1 MILNN
6 LLQKNHSWINWQN
19 PSHKKSGYVVI
30 ENGRGNNLLTIKE
43 LTVKNFMSV
52 GNQAQAIDFSN
63 KSLVLVIG
71 ENMDLGGDDAGA
83 RNGTGKTT
91 IINALSYVFFGE
103 ALTNIR
109 RDNLVN
115 KTNEK
120 GMLVSV
126 KFVKNN
132 IEYTIERGRKPQIF
146 RFYANNIEQNLE
158 SNEAQGENRET
169 QIEINRLM
177 GMTHAMFKNIIALNT
192 YTQPFLSTKQA
203 EQREI
208 IEQLLGITLLS
219 QKADLLKE
227 KQKATK
233 QMLTEE
239 KLKIDAKVASNE
251 KIQES
256 IESLQIRSNAWAK
269 QKEDDIVSFK
279 EAIAELEKVD
289 SEIEI
294 EKHKKLQKRN
304 ELQTM
309 LRSFEKE
316 KAYHENSLTKAENTV
331 SKTNA
336 DLEYAAQQKCPT
348 CEQELLDDK
357 HTHLV
362 DKLKVQLTESTD
374 YVTKLKA
381 DLAKIQQ
388 GIDEVGDIGQVPDTY
403 YDTID
408 EAYNHKGSLKDLQ
421 RQLNQTEKKEDTYAE
436 QIEEMRKSAIQ
447 IIDYNK
453 ANELEDLHRH
463 QDFLYK
469 LLTAKDSFIRTR
481 IIEQNLTYLN
491 QRLAYFLGKVKL
503 PHTVTFQS
511 DLSVRIEELGREL
524 DFDNLSRGER
534 NRLILSLSWAFRD
547 VWESLYQQINLLFI
561 DELVDAGMDLSGVE
575 SSMAVLKDMSR
586 TQKKNIFLISH
597 KDELV
602 SRVNSVLK
610 VVKENGFTNYAND
623 VDIIV

>member
-1 MILNN
+1 M
-6 LLQKNHSWINWQN
+6 
-19 PSHKKSGYVVI
+19 
-30 ENGRGNNLLTIKE
+30 LTIKE

-126 KFVKNN
+126 KFIKND
-132 IEYTIERGRKPQIF
+132 ITYTIERGRKPQVF
-146 RFYANNIEQNLE
+146 RFYANDIEQNIE

-169 QIEINRLM
+169 QQEINRLM

-227 KQKATK
+227 KQKTTK

-239 KLKIDAKVASNE
+239 KLKIDAKLSSNE

-269 QKEDDIVSFK
+269 QKEDDIKSFK
-279 EAIAELEKVD
+279 EAIEELQKVD

-294 EKHKKLQKRN
+294 EKHKRLQKHN
-304 ELQTM
+304 EMQTA
-309 LRSFEKE
+309 LRSLHKE
-316 KAYHENSLTKAENTV
+316 KAYHEDSLTKAENTV
-331 SKTNA
+331 ERTLA
-336 DLEYAAQQKCPT
+336 DLKYAEQQKCPT
-348 CEQELLDDK
+348 CEQELRGDK

-362 DKLKVQLTESTD
+362 DKLKIQLTESTE
-374 YVTKLKA
+374 YVTKLKS

-388 GIDEVGDIGQVPDTY
+388 GINEVGDLGQVPDTY

-421 RQLNQTEKKEDTYAE
+421 RQLKQTEKKEDTYAE
-436 QIEEMRKSAIQ
+436 QIAEMKKSAIQ
-447 IIDYNK
+447 KIDYEK

-463 QDFLYK
+463 QEFLYK

-491 QRLAYFLGKVKL
+491 QRLAFFLGKVKL

-511 DLSVRIEELGREL
+511 DLTVRIEELGREL

-561 DELVDAGMDLSGVE
+561 DELVDAGMDISGVE

>member
-1 MILNN
+1 M
-6 LLQKNHSWINWQN
+6 
-19 PSHKKSGYVVI
+19 
-30 ENGRGNNLLTIKE
+30 LTIKE

-109 RDNLVN
+109 KDNLVN

-120 GMLVSV
+120 GMMVSV
-126 KFVKNN
+126 KFIKNDVT
-132 IEYTIERGRKPQIF
+132 YTIERGRKPQIF
-146 RFYANNIEQNLE
+146 KFYANDIEQNAQ

-169 QIEINRLM
+169 QQEINKLL
-177 GMTHAMFKNIIALNT
+177 GMTLAMFKNIVALNT
-192 YTQPFLSTKQA
+192 YTQPFLSTKA
-203 EQREI
+203 NEQREI

-219 QKADLLKE
+219 QKADILKE
-227 KQKATK
+227 KMKSTK
-233 QMLTEE
+233 TELTEE
-239 KLKIDAKVASNE
+239 KMRLDAISASNE

-256 IESLQIRSNAWAK
+256 IESLKIRSTAWAT
-269 QKEDDIVSFK
+269 QKTQDIENFR

-294 EKHKKLQKRN
+294 EKHKKLQKHNEMQTALRN
-304 ELQTM
+304 LM
-309 LRSFEKE
+309 KE
-316 KAYHENSLTKAENTV
+316 KAYHEDSLTKAESTV
-331 SKTNA
+331 DKTEK
-336 DLEYAAQQKCPT
+336 DLEFAEAAKCPT
-348 CEQELLDDK
+348 CEQALHDDK
-357 HTHLV
+357 HEHRVAKLKSNRTENREYA
-362 DKLKVQLTESTD
+362 DKLRS
-374 YVTKLKA
+374 

-388 GIDEVGDIGQVPDTY
+388 AIDDIGDLGQVPDTY

-408 EAYNHKGSLKDLQ
+408 EAYNHKGSLQDLK
-421 RQLNQTEKKEDTYAE
+421 RQLEQTENKQDPYAE
-436 QIEEMRKSAIQ
+436 QIKEMNESAIQ
-447 IIDYNK
+447 KIDFEK
-453 ANELEDLHRH
+453 ANSLEDLYRH
-463 QDFLYK
+463 QEFLYK

-491 QRLAYFLGKVKL
+491 QRLAFFLGKVKL
-503 PHTVTFQS
+503 PHTVTFQP
-511 DLSVRIEELGREL
+511 DLTVTIEELGREL

-561 DELVDAGMDLSGVE
+561 DELVDAGMDISGVE
-575 SSMAVLKDMSR
+575 SSMAVLKDMAR
-586 TQKKNIFLISH
+586 TQEKNIFLISH

>member
-1 MILNN
+1 M
-6 LLQKNHSWINWQN
+6 
-19 PSHKKSGYVVI
+19 
-30 ENGRGNNLLTIKE
+30 LTIKE

-52 GNQAQAIDFSN
+52 GNQAQAINFAN

-132 IEYTIERGRKPQIF
+132 ITYTIERGRKPQVF
-146 RFYANNIEQNLE
+146 RFYANDIEQNLE

-169 QIEINRLM
+169 QQEINRLM

-233 QMLTEE
+233 QMLSEE
-239 KLKIDAKVASNE
+239 KLKIDAKLSSNE

-256 IESLQIRSNAWAK
+256 IESLQIRSNAWQT
-269 QKEDDIVSFK
+269 QKEEDSKSFA

-289 SEIEI
+289 IKAELEA
-294 EKHKKLQKRN
+294 HKKAQEHSQNYLKLISLQ
-304 ELQTM
+304 
-309 LRSFEKE
+309 KE
-316 KAYHENSLTKAENTV
+316 KAYHEDSYTKAKSTVDKTV
-331 SKTNA
+331 S

-362 DKLKVQLTESTD
+362 DKLKATLTESKE
-374 YVTKLKA
+374 YASKLES

-388 GIDEVGDIGQVPDTY
+388 GIDAIGDLGQTPETY
-403 YDTID
+403 YDSMD
-408 EAYNHKGSLKDLQ
+408 EAYNHKGSLKDLK
-421 RQLNQTEKKEDTYAE
+421 RQLDQNEKKEDTYAE
-436 QIEEMRKSAIQ
+436 QIAEMKKSAIQ
-447 IIDYNK
+447 EIDYEK

-463 QDFLYK
+463 QEFLYK

-491 QRLAYFLGKVKL
+491 QRLAWFLGKVKL

-561 DELVDAGMDLSGVE
+561 DELVDAGMDISGVE

>member
-1 MILNN
+1 M
-6 LLQKNHSWINWQN
+6 
-19 PSHKKSGYVVI
+19 
-30 ENGRGNNLLTIKE
+30 LTIKE

-115 KTNEK
+115 KTNGK
-120 GMLVSV
+120 NMLVSV
-126 KFVKNN
+126 RFQKNGVT
-132 IEYTIERGRKPQIF
+132 YTIERGRKPQIF
-146 RFYANNIEQNLE
+146 KFYANDIEQNVE

-169 QIEINRLM
+169 QLEINRLL

-219 QKADLLKE
+219 QKADLLRE

-233 QMLTEE
+233 QLLTEE
-239 KLKIDAKVASNE
+239 KLMIDAKVASNE
-251 KIQES
+251 KIEES

-269 QKEDDIVSFK
+269 QKSDDITSFK

-294 EKHKKLQKRN
+294 AKHKKLQKHN
-304 ELQTM
+304 EMQTA
-309 LRSFEKE
+309 LRSLHKE
-316 KAYHENSLTKAENTV
+316 KAYHEDSLTKAESTV
-331 SKTNA
+331 EKTEA
-336 DLEYAAQQKCPT
+336 DLKYAEQQKCPT
-348 CEQELLDDK
+348 CEQELHDDK

-362 DKLKVQLTESTD
+362 DKLKTQLTESVE
-374 YVTKLKA
+374 YVTKLKS

-388 GIDEVGDIGQVPDTY
+388 GIDEVGDLGQVPDTY

-408 EAYNHKGSLKDLQ
+408 EAYNHKSSLQDLK
-421 RQLNQTEKKEDTYAE
+421 RQLDQTEKREDTYAE
-436 QIEEMRKSAIQ
+436 QITEMKRSALQ
-447 IIDYNK
+447 KIDYTK

-463 QDFLYK
+463 QEFLYK

-561 DELVDAGMDLSGVE
+561 DELVDAGMDISGVE
-575 SSMAVLKDMSR
+575 SSMAVLKEMSR

>member
-1 MILNN
+1 
-6 LLQKNHSWINWQN
+6 
-19 PSHKKSGYVVI
+19 
-30 ENGRGNNLLTIKE
+30 LLTIKE
-43 LTVKNFMSV
+43 ITVKNFMSV

-63 KSLVLVIG
+63 KNLVLVIG

-91 IINALSYVFFGE
+91 IINALSYVFYGE

-120 GMLVSV
+120 GMMVSV

-132 IEYTIERGRKPQIF
+132 VTYTIERGRKPQIF
-146 RFYANNIEQNLE
+146 RFYANDIEQKTDA
-158 SNEAQGENRET
+158 NEAQGENRET
-169 QIEINRLM
+169 QVEINKLL
-177 GMTHAMFKNIIALNT
+177 GMTHAMFKNIVALNT

-239 KLKIDAKVASNE
+239 KLRLEAINASNE

-256 IESLQIRSNAWAK
+256 IESLKIRSTAWIK
-269 QKEDDIVSFK
+269 QKKEDIANFQD
-279 EAIAELEKVD
+279 AIAELEKVD
-289 SEIEI
+289 IKAELDA
-294 EKHKKLQKRN
+294 HKKLQTHN
-304 ELQTM
+304 EMQTT
-309 LRSFEKE
+309 LRGLEKE
-316 KAYHENSLTKAENTV
+316 KAYHENSLTKAEGNV
-331 SKTNA
+331 EKTKT
-336 DLEYAAQQKCPT
+336 DLKFAEQQKCPT
-348 CEQELLDDK
+348 CEQALHDDK
-357 HTHLV
+357 HTHLQE
-362 DKLKVQLTESTD
+362 KLKQQLNESTD
-374 YVTKLKA
+374 YANQLKD

-388 GIDEVGDIGQVPDTY
+388 GIDEIGDLGQVPDTY
-403 YDTID
+403 YDTLD
-408 EAYNHKGSLKDLQ
+408 EAYNHKGSLQDLK
-421 RQLNQTEKKEDTYAE
+421 RQLDRTEKQENAYAE
-436 QIEEMRKSAIQ
+436 QIEELESKAIQ
-447 IIDYNK
+447 KVDYEK

-491 QRLAYFLGKVKL
+491 QRLAFFLGKVKL

-534 NRLILSLSWAFRD
+534 NRLILSMSWAFRD
-547 VWESLYQQINLLFI
+547 VWENLYQQINLLFI
-561 DELVDAGMDLSGVE
+561 DELVDAGMDISGVE

>member
-1 MILNN
+1 M
-6 LLQKNHSWINWQN
+6 
-19 PSHKKSGYVVI
+19 
-30 ENGRGNNLLTIKE
+30 LTIKE

-52 GNQAQAIDFSN
+52 GNQAQAINFSN

-120 GMLVSV
+120 GMLVGV
-126 KFVKNN
+126 KFIKNG
-132 IEYTIERGRKPQIF
+132 ITYTIERGRKPQIF
-146 RFYANNIEQNLE
+146 RFYANDIEQKTE

-169 QIEINRLM
+169 QIEINKLM
-177 GMTHAMFKNIIALNT
+177 GMTHSMFKNIIALNT
-192 YTQPFLSTKQA
+192 YTQPFLSTKAA

-219 QKADLLKE
+219 QKSDLLRE

-233 QMLTEE
+233 QLLTEE
-239 KLKIDAKVASNE
+239 KLMIDAKVVANT
-251 KIQES
+251 KIEES
-256 IESLQIRSNAWAK
+256 IESLKIRSNAWASQK
-269 QKEDDIVSFK
+269 QEDVKSFQD
-279 EAIAELEKVD
+279 AITELEKVD

-294 EKHKKLQKRN
+294 EKHKRLQKHS
-304 ELQTM
+304 EMQTA
-309 LRSFEKE
+309 LRSLQKE
-316 KAYHENSLTKAENTV
+316 KAYHEDSLTKAENTV
-331 SKTNA
+331 TKTNT

-362 DKLKVQLTESTD
+362 DKLKVQLEESTD
-374 YVTKLKA
+374 YVTKLKT
-381 DLAKIQQ
+381 DLTKIQH
-388 GIDEVGDIGQVPDTY
+388 GIDEVGDLGQIPDTY

-408 EAYNHKGSLKDLQ
+408 EAYNHKGSLQDLK
-421 RQLNQTEKKEDTYAE
+421 RQLEQTEKKEDTYAE
-436 QIEEMRKSAIQ
+436 QIAEMTKSAIQ
-447 IIDYNK
+447 KVDYEK

-491 QRLAYFLGKVKL
+491 QRLAHFLGKVKL

-561 DELVDAGMDLSGVE
+561 DELIDAGMDISGVE

>member
-1 MILNN
+1 M
-6 LLQKNHSWINWQN
+6 
-19 PSHKKSGYVVI
+19 
-30 ENGRGNNLLTIKE
+30 LTIKE

-91 IINALSYVFFGE
+91 IINALSYVFYGE

-120 GMLVSV
+120 GMMVSV
-126 KFVKNN
+126 KFIKNGVT
-132 IEYTIERGRKPQIF
+132 YTIERGRKPQIF
-146 RFYANNIEQNLE
+146 RFYADEIEQKSD

-169 QIEINRLM
+169 QVEINKLL
-177 GMTHAMFKNIIALNT
+177 GMTHAMFKNIVALNT

-219 QKADLLKE
+219 QKADLLRE

-233 QMLTEE
+233 QLLTEE
-239 KLKIDAKVASNE
+239 KMKIDAKVASNE
-251 KIQES
+251 KILES
-256 IESLQIRSNAWAK
+256 IESLKIRSAAWSK
-269 QKEDDIVSFK
+269 QKAQDIENFQ

-294 EKHKKLQKRN
+294 EKHKKLQKHNEMQTALRN
-304 ELQTM
+304 LM
-309 LRSFEKE
+309 KE
-316 KAYHENSLTKAENTV
+316 KAYHEDSLTKAETTV
-331 SKTNA
+331 EKTEK
-336 DLEYAAQQKCPT
+336 DLEFAEAAKCPT
-348 CEQELLDDK
+348 CEQALHDDK
-357 HTHLV
+357 HEHLV
-362 DKLKVQLTESTD
+362 GKLKTNLTESRD
-374 YVTKLKA
+374 YTTKLKS
-381 DLAKIQQ
+381 DLAQIQQ
-388 GIDEVGDIGQVPDTY
+388 GIDEIGDLGQVPDTY

-408 EAYNHKGSLKDLQ
+408 EAYNHKGSLQDLK
-421 RQLNQTEKKEDTYAE
+421 RQLEQTEKKEDTYAE
-436 QIEEMRKSAIQ
+436 QIEELESKAIQ
-447 IIDYNK
+447 EVDYEK

-491 QRLAYFLGKVKL
+491 QRLAFFLGKVKL
-503 PHTVTFQS
+503 PHTVTFQP

-561 DELVDAGMDLSGVE
+561 DELVDAGMDISGVE
-575 SSMAVLKDMSR
+575 SSMAVLKDMAR
-586 TQKKNIFLISH
+586 TQQKNIFLISH

>member
-1 MILNN
+1 
-6 LLQKNHSWINWQN
+6 
-19 PSHKKSGYVVI
+19 
-30 ENGRGNNLLTIKE
+30 
-43 LTVKNFMSV
+43 MSV
-52 GNQAQAIDFSN
+52 GNATQSINFAN
-63 KSLVLVIG
+63 KNLVLVIG
-71 ENMDLGGDDAGA
+71 ENLDLGGDDAGA

-91 IINALSYVFFGE
+91 IINALSYVFYGE

-126 KFVKNN
+126 KFIKNN
-132 IEYTIERGRKPQIF
+132 VEYTIERGRKPGIF
-146 RFYANNIEQNLE
+146 KFFANNIEQNVE

-169 QIEINRLM
+169 QQEINKLI

-192 YTQPFLSTKQA
+192 YTQPFLATKKA

-227 KQKATK
+227 KIKASK
-233 QMLTEE
+233 NELIEE
-239 KLKIDAKVASNE
+239 KYKIDSKIASNE

-256 IESLQIRSNAWAK
+256 IESLKIRSSAWQK
-269 QKEDDIVSFK
+269 QREEDIQKFQ
-279 EAIAELEKVD
+279 EAIAELDKVD
-289 SEIEI
+289 IKTELDA
-294 EKHKKLQKRN
+294 HKRLQKHN
-304 ELQTM
+304 ENYIKLLSLQ
-309 LRSFEKE
+309 KE
-316 KAYHENSLTKAENTV
+316 KAYHEDSYTKAKNTV
-331 SKTNA
+331 EKTEG

-348 CEQELLDDK
+348 CEQELHDDK
-357 HTHLV
+357 HE
-362 DKLKVQLTESTD
+362 QL
-374 YVTKLKA
+374 VTKLKTTLTESKEYTSKLES

-388 GIDEVGDIGQVPDTY
+388 DIDVIGELGNTPDTY
-403 YDTID
+403 YDSID
-408 EAYNHKGSLKDLQ
+408 EAYNHKGSLKDLK
-421 RQLNQTEKKEDTYAE
+421 RQLEQTDKKDDPYAE
-436 QIEEMRKSAIQ
+436 QIEELTKKAIQ
-447 IIDYNK
+447 KIDYIK
-453 ANELEDLHRH
+453 VNEIEDLNRH
-463 QDFLYK
+463 QEFLYK

-503 PHTVTFQS
+503 PHTVVFQP
-511 DLSVRIEELGREL
+511 DLTVCIEELGREL

-561 DELVDAGMDLSGVE
+561 DELVDAGMDISGVE
-575 SSMAVLKDMSR
+575 SSMAVLKEMSR
-586 TQKKNIFLISH
+586 TQQKNIFLISH

-623 VDIIV
+623 VEIIV

>member
-1 MILNN
+1 
-6 LLQKNHSWINWQN
+6 
-19 PSHKKSGYVVI
+19 
-30 ENGRGNNLLTIKE
+30 
-43 LTVKNFMSV
+43 MSV

-575 SSMAVLKDMSR
+575 SSMAVLKDMRR
-586 TQKKNIFLISH
+586 TQKKNIFLMSH

-602 SRVNSVLK
+602 SRVNPVLK

>member
-1 MILNN
+1 M
-6 LLQKNHSWINWQN
+6 
-19 PSHKKSGYVVI
+19 
-30 ENGRGNNLLTIKE
+30 LTIKE

-52 GNQAQAIDFSN
+52 GNQAQAINFTDKN
-63 KSLVLVIG
+63 LVLVIG

-120 GMLVSV
+120 GMVVGV

-132 IEYTIERGRKPQIF
+132 VEYTIERGRKPQIF
-146 RFYANNIEQNLE
+146 KFYANDIEQNIE
-158 SNEAQGENRET
+158 SNEAQGENKET
-169 QIEINRLM
+169 QLEINRLM
-177 GMTHAMFKNIIALNT
+177 DMTHAMFKNIIALNT
-192 YTQPFLSTKQA
+192 YTQPFLSTKAA

-219 QKADLLKE
+219 QKADLLKD
-227 KQKATK
+227 KMKATK
-233 QMLTEE
+233 TELLEE
-239 KLKIDAKVASNE
+239 KLKIDTRVASNE
-251 KIQES
+251 KIQET
-256 IESLQIRSNAWAK
+256 IESLKIRSSAWQS
-269 QKEDDIVSFK
+269 QKEKNIVIFK
-279 EAIAELEKVD
+279 EAIAELDKVNITKELD
-289 SEIEI
+289 AHKRLA
-294 EKHKKLQKRN
+294 KHN
-304 ELQTM
+304 EMQTA
-309 LRSFEKE
+309 LRSLEKE
-316 KAYHENSLTKAENTV
+316 KAYHEDSLTKAENTV
-331 SKTNA
+331 GKTEK
-336 DLEYAAQQKCPT
+336 DLEFAEAAKCPT
-348 CEQELLDDK
+348 CEQELHDDK
-357 HTHLV
+357 HEHLV
-362 DKLKVQLTESTD
+362 GKLKTTLTESKEYTQ
-374 YVTKLKA
+374 KLVG

-388 GIDEVGDIGQVPDTY
+388 DVDEIGDLGNIPDTY
-403 YDTID
+403 YDTMD
-408 EAYNHKGSLKDLQ
+408 EAYNHKGSLKDLN
-421 RQLNQTEKKEDTYAE
+421 RQLEQNETKEDPYAE
-436 QIEEMRKSAIQ
+436 QVEEMKNSAIQ
-447 IIDYNK
+447 KVDYEM
-453 ANELEDLHRH
+453 ANELEDLFRH
-463 QDFLYK
+463 QEFLYK

-491 QRLAYFLGKVKL
+491 QRLAHFLGKVKL

-511 DLSVRIEELGREL
+511 DLSVTIEELGREL

-561 DELVDAGMDLSGVE
+561 DELVDAGMDISGVE
-575 SSMAVLKDMSR
+575 SSMAVLKEMSR
-586 TQKKNIFLISH
+586 TQQKNIFLISH

>member
-1 MILNN
+1 
-6 LLQKNHSWINWQN
+6 
-19 PSHKKSGYVVI
+19 
-30 ENGRGNNLLTIKE
+30 
-43 LTVKNFMSV
+43 MSV
-52 GNQAQAIDFSN
+52 GNAAQSINFAN
-63 KSLVLVIG
+63 KNLVLVIG

-91 IINALSYVFFGE
+91 IVNALSYVLFGE
-103 ALTNIR
+103 PLTQIR

-120 GMLVSV
+120 NMVVSV
-126 KFVKNN
+126 KFTKNN

-146 RFYANNIEQNLE
+146 KFYANNIEQDFE

-169 QIEINRLM
+169 QQEINKLL
-177 GMTHAMFKNIIALNT
+177 GMTHAMFKNIVALNT
-192 YTQPFLSTKQA
+192 YTQPFLATKQA

-227 KQKATK
+227 KMRVAK
-233 QMLTEE
+233 QQLTEE
-239 KLKIDAKVASNE
+239 KYLIDSKIASND

-256 IESLQIRSNAWAK
+256 IESLKIRSSAWQK
-269 QKEDDIVSFK
+269 QKDQDTEKFAGAIKELDKVDIK
-279 EAIAELEKVD
+279 LELEA
-289 SEIEI
+289 
-294 EKHKKLQKRN
+294 HKKLQKHN
-304 ELQTM
+304 ENYLK
-309 LRSFEKE
+309 LLSLNKE
-316 KAYHENSLTKAENTV
+316 KAYHEDSFTKVQANVTKTEN
-331 SKTNA
+331 
-336 DLEYAAQQKCPT
+336 DLEYAQQARCPT
-348 CEQELLDDK
+348 CEQTLHDEK
-357 HTHLV
+357 H
-362 DKLKVQLTESTD
+362 KQLTEKLNTTLTESKTD
-374 YVTKLKA
+374 VQKLQS

-388 GIDEVGDIGQVPDTY
+388 DIDDIGDLGQTPDTY
-403 YDTID
+403 YDSID
-408 EAYNHKGSLKDLQ
+408 EAYNHKGSLKDLN
-421 RQLNQTEKKEDTYAE
+421 RQLEQTQIKEDPYAE
-436 QIEEMRKSAIQ
+436 QIEELTKKAIQ
-447 IIDYNK
+447 KVDYTK
-453 ANELEDLHRH
+453 VNEMEDLYRH
-463 QDFLYK
+463 QEFLYK

-491 QRLAYFLGKVKL
+491 QRLAHFLGKVKL

-561 DELVDAGMDLSGVE
+561 DELIDAGMDISGVE

-586 TQKKNIFLISH
+586 TQQKNIFLISH

>member
-1 MILNN
+1 M
-6 LLQKNHSWINWQN
+6 
-19 PSHKKSGYVVI
+19 
-30 ENGRGNNLLTIKE
+30 LTIKE

-91 IINALSYVFFGE
+91 IINALSYVFYGE

-120 GMLVSV
+120 GMMVSV
-126 KFVKNN
+126 KFIKNN
-132 IEYTIERGRKPQIF
+132 VTYTIERGRKPQIF
-146 RFYANNIEQNLE
+146 RFYANDIEQKTDG
-158 SNEAQGENRET
+158 NEAQGENRET
-169 QIEINRLM
+169 QVEINKLL
-177 GMTHAMFKNIIALNT
+177 GMTHAMFKNIVALNT

-227 KQKATK
+227 KQKSTK
-233 QMLTEE
+233 QLLTEE
-239 KLKIDAKVASNE
+239 KMKLDAMVTSNE

-256 IESLQIRSNAWAK
+256 IESLKIRSNAWVK
-269 QKEDDIVSFK
+269 QKEEDIANFRD
-279 EAIAELEKVD
+279 AIAELEKVD
-289 SEIEI
+289 IKAELEA
-294 EKHKKLQKRN
+294 HKKLQQHN
-304 ELQTM
+304 EMQTA
-309 LRSFEKE
+309 LRGLEKE
-316 KAYHENSLTKAENTV
+316 KAYHENSLTKAESTV
-331 SKTNA
+331 EKTKA
-336 DLEYAAQQKCPT
+336 DLQFAEQQKCPT
-348 CEQELLDDK
+348 CEQELHDDK
-357 HTHLV
+357 HTHLQ
-362 DKLKVQLTESTD
+362 DKLKTQLTESTD
-374 YVTKLKA
+374 YATQLKD

-388 GIDEVGDIGQVPDTY
+388 GIDEIGDLGQIPDTY
-403 YDTID
+403 YDTLD
-408 EAYNHKGSLKDLQ
+408 EAYNHKGSLQDLK
-421 RQLNQTEKKEDTYAE
+421 RQLERTEKQDNTYAE
-436 QIEEMRKSAIQ
+436 QIEELESKAIQ
-447 IIDYNK
+447 KVDYEK

-491 QRLAYFLGKVKL
+491 QRLAFFLGKVKL
-503 PHTVTFQS
+503 PHTVTFQA

-534 NRLILSLSWAFRD
+534 NRLILSMSWAFRD

-561 DELVDAGMDLSGVE
+561 DELVDAGMDISGVE

>member
-1 MILNN
+1 M
-6 LLQKNHSWINWQN
+6 
-19 PSHKKSGYVVI
+19 
-30 ENGRGNNLLTIKE
+30 LTIKE

-52 GNQAQAIDFSN
+52 GNQAQAINFAN

-120 GMLVSV
+120 GMLVAV
-126 KFVKNN
+126 KFIKNG
-132 IEYTIERGRKPQIF
+132 ITYTIERGRKPQIF
-146 RFYANNIEQNLE
+146 RFYANDIEQKTE

-169 QIEINRLM
+169 QVEINKLM
-177 GMTHAMFKNIIALNT
+177 GMTHSMFKNIIALNT

-239 KLKIDAKVASNE
+239 KMRIDAKVASNE

-256 IESLQIRSNAWAK
+256 IESLKIRSNAWTS
-269 QKEDDIVSFK
+269 QKDDDIKSFK

-294 EKHKKLQKRN
+294 AKHKKLQKHA
-304 ELQTM
+304 EMQTA
-309 LRSFEKE
+309 LRSLQKE
-316 KAYHENSLTKAENTV
+316 KAYHEDSLTKAESTV
-331 SKTNA
+331 TKTEA
-336 DLEYAAQQKCPT
+336 DLDYAEQQKCPT

-374 YVTKLKA
+374 YVTKLKS
-381 DLAKIQQ
+381 DLAEIQQ
-388 GIDEVGDIGQVPDTY
+388 GIDEVGDLGQIPDTY

-408 EAYNHKGSLKDLQ
+408 EAFNHKSSLKDLQ
-421 RQLNQTEKKEDTYAE
+421 RQLEHTEKKEDTYAE
-436 QIEEMRKSAIQ
+436 QIAEMKKSAIQ
-447 IIDYNK
+447 KIDYEK

-463 QDFLYK
+463 QEFLYK

-511 DLSVRIEELGREL
+511 DLTVRIE
-524 DFDNLSRGER
+524 
-534 NRLILSLSWAFRD
+534 
-547 VWESLYQQINLLFI
+547 
-561 DELVDAGMDLSGVE
+561 
-575 SSMAVLKDMSR
+575 
-586 TQKKNIFLISH
+586 
-597 KDELV
+597 
-602 SRVNSVLK
+602 
-610 VVKENGFTNYAND
+610 
-623 VDIIV
+623 

>member
-1 MILNN
+1 M
-6 LLQKNHSWINWQN
+6 
-19 PSHKKSGYVVI
+19 
-30 ENGRGNNLLTIKE
+30 LTIKE

-126 KFVKNN
+126 KFIKNG
-132 IEYTIERGRKPQIF
+132 ITYTIERGRKPQIF
-146 RFYANNIEQNLE
+146 RFYANDIEQKTE

-169 QIEINRLM
+169 QIEINKLL
-177 GMTHAMFKNIIALNT
+177 GMTHSMFKNIIALNT

-233 QMLTEE
+233 QLLTEE
-239 KLKIDAKVASNE
+239 KLKIDARVASNE

-269 QKEDDIVSFK
+269 QKADDIASFQ
-279 EAIAELEKVD
+279 EAITELEKVD

-309 LRSFEKE
+309 LRSLEKE
-316 KAYHENSLTKAENTV
+316 KAYHEDSLTKAESTV
-331 SKTNA
+331 TKTNA

-374 YVTKLKA
+374 YVTKLKT
-381 DLAKIQQ
+381 DLEKIQQ
-388 GIDEVGDIGQVPDTY
+388 GIDEVGELGKVPDTY

-408 EAYNHKGSLKDLQ
+408 EAYNHKGTLKDLQ
-421 RQLNQTEKKEDTYAE
+421 RQLKQTEKKEDTYAE
-436 QIEEMRKSAIQ
+436 QITEMKKSAIQ
-447 IIDYNK
+447 QIDYDK

-561 DELVDAGMDLSGVE
+561 DELVDAGMDISGVE

>member
-1 MILNN
+1 
-6 LLQKNHSWINWQN
+6 
-19 PSHKKSGYVVI
+19 
-30 ENGRGNNLLTIKE
+30 
-43 LTVKNFMSV
+43 MSV

-120 GMLVSV
+120 GMMVSV

-132 IEYTIERGRKPQIF
+132 VEYTIERGRKPQIF
-146 RFYANNIEQNLE
+146 KFYANNIEQNLE

-169 QIEINRLM
+169 QLEINRLM

-239 KLKIDAKVASNE
+239 KLKIDAKVVSNA
-251 KIQES
+251 KIEES
-256 IESLQIRSNAWAK
+256 IESLKIRSSAWSK
-269 QKEDDIVSFK
+269 QKEADINSFK

-289 SEIEI
+289 IKAELDA
-294 EKHKKLQKRN
+294 HKRLQKHN
-304 ELQTM
+304 ENYIKLLSLQ
-309 LRSFEKE
+309 KE
-316 KAYHENSLTKAENTV
+316 KAYHEDSYTKAKSTV
-331 SKTNA
+331 EKTEG

-348 CEQELLDDK
+348 CEQELHDDK
-357 HTHLV
+357 HE
-362 DKLKVQLTESTD
+362 QL
-374 YVTKLKA
+374 VTKLKTTLTESKEYA
-381 DLAKIQQ
+381 SKLESDLAKIQQ
-388 GIDEVGDIGQVPDTY
+388 GMDEIGDLGVTPDTY
-403 YDTID
+403 YDTMD
-408 EAYNHKGSLKDLQ
+408 EAYNHKGSLKDLK
-421 RQLNQTEKKEDTYAE
+421 RQLEQTEKKEDTYAE
-436 QIEEMRKSAIQ
+436 QIDEMQNKAIQ
-447 IIDYNK
+447 KIEYDQ

-491 QRLAYFLGKVKL
+491 QRLAFFLGKVKL

-511 DLSVRIEELGREL
+511 DLTVRIEELGREL

-561 DELVDAGMDLSGVE
+561 DELIDAGMDISGVE

-610 VVKENGFTNYAND
+610 VTKENGFTNYAND

>member
-1 MILNN
+1 M
-6 LLQKNHSWINWQN
+6 
-19 PSHKKSGYVVI
+19 
-30 ENGRGNNLLTIKE
+30 LTIKE

-120 GMLVSV
+120 GMVVSV
-126 KFVKNN
+126 KFIKNGVT
-132 IEYTIERGRKPQIF
+132 YTIERGRKPQIF
-146 RFYANNIEQNLE
+146 RFFANDIEQNTE
-158 SNEAQGENRET
+158 NNEAQGENRET
-169 QIEINRLM
+169 QVEINKLM
-177 GMTHAMFKNIIALNT
+177 GMTHSMFKNIIALNT

-227 KQKATK
+227 KQKTTK

-239 KLKIDAKVASNE
+239 KMRIDAKVASNE

-269 QKEDDIVSFK
+269 QKNDDIISFK

-309 LRSFEKE
+309 LRSLEKE
-316 KAYHENSLTKAENTV
+316 KAYHENSLTKAESTV
-331 SKTNA
+331 TKTNA

-374 YVTKLKA
+374 YVTKLKT

-388 GIDEVGDIGQVPDTY
+388 GIDEVGDLGQVPDTY

-421 RQLNQTEKKEDTYAE
+421 RQLKQTEKKEDTYAE
-436 QIEEMRKSAIQ
+436 QIAEMKKSAIQ
-447 IIDYNK
+447 KIDYDK

-491 QRLAYFLGKVKL
+491 QRLAFFLGKVKL
-503 PHTVTFQS
+503 PHTVTFQP

-561 DELVDAGMDLSGVE
+561 DELVDAGMDISGVE